1 MSTLLTSPQPQCS
14 ASHISVILFQVS
26 NYVPIST
33 AVTEASLIEWDAS
46 WSRRTSFLQ
55 DLEGK
60 RLSAFQNRGHLYPWT
75 SPCVHLPCCHQ
86 SRSSR
91 HEDRGGL
98 PLASCTLIITK
109 QLCLRAPGAQSY
121 WWWSSLKSSGWLW
134 ALKTLCVERILYGS
148 ITSYPTLSS
157 SVHTAT
163 AARSL
168 PSVWVSPGPCA
179 SWGDLQY
186 QALWSV
192 GVGQSQKGVWL
203 CCPAFAAVPLG
214 TARSLSFQQSTDL
227 LSGEVPGAQLQ
238 FSSSWSLPTGWP
250 YNFTAGYSVSWGC
263 ILGLLKGDFGETF
276 EVGFRSSSWGYCQ
289 YYFLM
294 AGYDH
299 EDD

>member
-109 QLCLRAPGAQSY
+109 QLCLRSPGAQSY

-134 ALKTLCVERILYGS
+134 AFKTLCVERILYGS

-157 SVHTAT
+157 SVHTAP

-168 PSVWVSPGPCA
+168 PSVGVPWPLRFLGGSPVPGTLVCGCWTVPERALTLLPSLCSSSTGHSKKPFLPA
-179 SWGDLQY
+179 EHRSP
-186 QALWSV
+186 LWS
-192 GVGQSQKGVWL
+192 SAR
-203 CCPAFAAVPLG
+203 CPATVL
-214 TARSLSFQQSTDL
+214 LILVSTYRL
-227 LSGEVPGAQLQ
+227 AIQLHCWI
-238 FSSSWSLPTGWP
+238 FC
-250 YNFTAGYSVSWGC
+250 V
-263 ILGLLKGDFGETF
+263 LGLY
-276 EVGFRSSSWGYCQ
+276 FRTPQRWFWRNIWSWI
-289 YYFLM
+289 
-294 AGYDH
+294 
-299 EDD
+299 